1 MIVLLQ
7 LKVLIVVLYFRPISY
22 FASQFVVLSGI
33 YGGLCDNPT
42 RNMAELAISDDC
54 KFGKPN

>member
-1 MIVLLQ
+1 MQHNMYILYNMIDTKLWHKELEAVWQ
-7 LKVLIVVLYFRPISY
+7 PFS
-22 FASQFVVLSGI
+22 
-33 YGGLCDNPT
+33 CDNPT